1 MGGGLF
7 ELSRCAEAV
16 VGLDRGGAFLRA
28 AQVLLSG
35 AELPFARRMAGRA
48 YLRAVVRALGWSIED
63 EADLPWTLRRD
74 ARSLSVYQ
82 THYLRARRGD

>member
-48 YLRAVVRALGWSIED
+48 
-63 EADLPWTLRRD
+63 
-74 ARSLSVYQ
+74 
-82 THYLRARRGD
+82 